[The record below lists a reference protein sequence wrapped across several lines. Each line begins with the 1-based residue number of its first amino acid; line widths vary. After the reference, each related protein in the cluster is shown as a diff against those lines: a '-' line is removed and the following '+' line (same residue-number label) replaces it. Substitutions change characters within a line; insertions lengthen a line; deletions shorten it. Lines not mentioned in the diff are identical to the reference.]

1 LGVVVNGDLGGPI
14 VRANQVPVGS
24 EFFQS
29 VTVVVRLA
37 ADDTVGLRARQDSGM
52 TQTLF
57 RPRFSVQW
65 LGA

>member
-1 LGVVVNGDLGGPI
+1 
-14 VRANQVPVGS
+14 VPVGS
-24 EFFQS
+24 EFLQS